1 MNFTFHQLRIF
12 LKVVEHQSVT
22 KAAEELHLTQP
33 GVSIQLKKFQSQ
45 FEIPLTEIL
54 SRRLIVTDFGHKIA
68 ESAKSILKGAD
79 KIEEISM
86 AYQGLL
92 AGGLNISIV
101 STGIYVMPFFLSD
114 FLRKHPQVK
123 LQMDVTNKVKV
134 VQSVVNNEVD
144 FSLVSILPEE
154 LSTGSLSLM
163 PNELYL
169 VGNIDET
176 LNAKK
181 NPLRILEKIPLIF
194 REQGSGTRLTM
205 ERFFSEHD
213 LQVKTYLEL
222 TSNEAV
228 KQAVIAGLG
237 YSILPLIGIREEL
250 MSGTLQIIPVRHFP
264 IRSTWQ
270 LIWPEKKLKSPA
282 AEAFLNYVE
291 TEKQSII
298 SSRFNWYADFA
309 VQHSSRFDASKP
321 KTV

>member
-12 LKVVEHQSVT
+12 LKVIEHQSVT

-33 GVSIQLKKFQSQ
+33 GVSIQLKNFQSQ
-45 FEIPLTEIL
+45 FEIPLTQIL

-68 ESAKSILKGAD
+68 ESARLILEGAD

-86 AYQGLL
+86 AFQGLL
-92 AGGLNISIV
+92 AGSLKVSIV
-101 STGIYVMPFFLSD
+101 STGKYVMPFFLTG
-114 FLRKHPQVK
+114 FLRQHPQVK
-123 LQMDVTNKVKV
+123 LQMDVTNKAKV
-134 VQSVVNNEVD
+134 VQSVANNEVD

-169 VGNIDET
+169 VGNKDET
-176 LNAKK
+176 FGEKK
-181 NPLRILEKIPLIF
+181 NPLSILEKLPLIF

-205 ERFFSEHD
+205 ERFFSEHNLEVD
-213 LQVKTYLEL
+213 TYLEL

-237 YSILPLIGIREEL
+237 YSVLPLIGIREEL

-270 LIWPEKKLKSPA
+270 LIWPEKKVKSPA
-282 AEAFLNYVE
+282 AEKFLEYVE
-291 TEKQSII
+291 TEKQRII

-309 VQHSSRFDASKP
+309 AQHSSRFAASK
-321 KTV
+321 